1 MHLRILAVSRRTVN
15 GKKMAKEEKYTYQYP
30 RPAVTADVAVLRMEG
45 VPEILLVQRK
55 DSPFKEMWALPGG
68 FMEMDE
74 TLEEAARRELLE
86 ETSVQAGELLR
97 FDTYDKPG
105 RDPRGRTITQ
115 VFVMVWKEEMGQPRA
130 GSDAK
135 SLAWHDLST
144 LPELAFDHALIV
156 ADVISMIRDGDGT

>member
-1 MHLRILAVSRRTVN
+1 MS
-15 GKKMAKEEKYTYQYP
+15 GKYIYEYP
-30 RPAVTADVAVLRMEG
+30 RPAVTADIAVLRMES

-55 DSPFKEMWALPGG
+55 DPPFQDMWALPGG
-68 FMEMDE
+68 FMEMEE

-86 ETSVQAGELLR
+86 ETSIHADELIR

-115 VFVMVWKEEMGQPRA
+115 VFILLWNPAMGMPEA

-135 SLAWHDLST
+135 SLAWHEFT
-144 LPELAFDHALIV
+144 ALPGLAFDHDRIIG
-156 ADVISMIRDGDGT
+156 DVMRMIKEGA

>member
-1 MHLRILAVSRRTVN
+1 MN
-15 GKKMAKEEKYTYQYP
+15 QDQQKYIYDYP
-30 RPAVTADVAVLRMEG
+30 RPAVTADVAVLRLDQ

-55 DSPFKEMWALPGG
+55 DPPFKNSWALPGG

-86 ETSVQAGELLR
+86 ETGINAGELIR
-97 FDTYDKPG
+97 FDTYDVPG

-115 VFVMVWKEEMGQPRA
+115 VFIMLWKQEMGTPGA

-135 SLAWHDLST
+135 SLRWHGLT
-144 LPELAFDHALIV
+144 ELPELAFDHGEIV
-156 ADVISMIRDGDGT
+156 RDVIKMIREGSK

>member
-1 MHLRILAVSRRTVN
+1 MS
-15 GKKMAKEEKYTYQYP
+15 GKFTYEYP
-30 RPAVTADVAVLRMEG
+30 RPAVTADIAVLRMEE

-55 DSPFKEMWALPGG
+55 DPPFKDMWALPGG

-86 ETSVQAGELLR
+86 ETAIEAGELIR
-97 FDTYDKPG
+97 FDTYDIPG

-115 VFVMVWKEEMGQPRA
+115 VFVMLWNEALGMPKA

-135 SLAWHDLST
+135 SLAWHELTT
-144 LPELAFDHALIV
+144 LPELAFDHDHIIG
-156 ADVISMIRDGDGT
+156 DVIQMMKDGA

>member
-1 MHLRILAVSRRTVN
+1 MSKVGA
-15 GKKMAKEEKYTYQYP
+15 YTYDYP

-55 DSPFKEMWALPGG
+55 DPPFKDMWALPGG

-74 TLEEAARRELLE
+74 TLEDAARRELLE
-86 ETSVQAGELLR
+86 ETAISAGEFIR
-97 FDTYDKPG
+97 FDTYDNPG

-115 VFVMVWKEEMGQPRA
+115 VFVMLWKKEMGLPRA

-135 SLAWHDLST
+135 SLAWFELTT
-144 LPELAFDHALIV
+144 LPGLAFDHASIV
-156 ADVISMIRDGDGT
+156 NDVIQLMRTAKE